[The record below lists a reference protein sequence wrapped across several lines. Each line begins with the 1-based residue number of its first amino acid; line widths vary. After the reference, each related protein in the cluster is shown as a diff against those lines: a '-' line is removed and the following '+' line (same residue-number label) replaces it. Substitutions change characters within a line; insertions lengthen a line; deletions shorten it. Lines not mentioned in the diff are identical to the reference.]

1 MDDNA
6 AVVRG
11 VYEAFGKG
19 DVSKLLDVLDPK
31 VEWYEAEHVTYWPG
45 GAFIGPQAVLE
56 GVLARIPQD
65 FDGLTI
71 DVKRIVGLGD
81 TVLVEARY
89 RGTVRAT
96 GLALDAQVAH
106 VWDFRDGKV
115 VHWQQYTD
123 TWQFAQV
130 MGVLPG
136 KASAVHS

>member
-1 MDDNA
+1 MVDNA

-11 VYEAFGKG
+11 VYEAFAKG
-19 DVSKLLDVLDPK
+19 DVSKLLEVLDEK
-31 VEWYEAEHVTYWPG
+31 IEWHEAEHVTYWPG

-56 GVLARIPQD
+56 GVIARIPND
-65 FDGLTI
+65 FDGFRI
-71 DVKRIVGLGD
+71 DVERITSFGN

-96 GLALDAQVAH
+96 GLPLDAQVAH

-123 TWQFAQV
+123 TWQFAQL
-130 MGVLPG
+130 MGAPTG
-136 KASAVHS
+136 KAAAQA